1 MLAPVSRA
9 FSEDIFKE
17 FTAHIT
23 RYIGPNPA
31 ERGLWLKKSVQGKR
45 LGRETIALLVQWE
58 KYNLALSHLIY
69 FVDKN
74 NIPS

>member
-23 RYIGPNPA
+23 RYIGPKPCRTRSLA
-31 ERGLWLKKSVQGKR
+31 EKKRVQGKR

-58 KYNLALSHLIY
+58 KIKSGIVSSYL
-69 FVDKN
+69 FR
-74 NIPS
+74 